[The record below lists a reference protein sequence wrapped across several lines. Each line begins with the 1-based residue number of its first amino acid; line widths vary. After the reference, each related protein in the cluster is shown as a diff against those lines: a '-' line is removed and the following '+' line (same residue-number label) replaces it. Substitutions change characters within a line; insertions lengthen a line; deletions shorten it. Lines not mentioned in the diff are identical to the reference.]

1 MTTIQL
7 ISDAHLEFGP
17 LELSGGDVLLLAG
30 DITVANYLRSERT
43 DADARDLKKVCKKFF
58 FEECGK
64 YKKVFYIAGN
74 HEHYS
79 GVYEDTHDI
88 LREYLVG
95 SNVTYLQNEVANI
108 DDKTV
113 VFGATL
119 WTDFSNGNPLFMNAA
134 NHGMNDFHIIQK
146 KYNTLHGVYQNY
158 TSHDRLR
165 CDDVIEEH
173 KNTLKVLREQ
183 LIQHDKNFIV
193 MTHHCPSFKSSHP
206 KHGINNPLNYAY
218 CSELSGLFYEYARI
232 KYWVHGHTHDSH
244 DYPIDNAR
252 VLCNPRGY
260 APHDLNP
267 NFNPTLTFEV

>member
-7 ISDAHLEFGP
+7 LSDLHLEFGG

-30 DITVANYLRSERT
+30 DITVADYLRPERT
-43 DADARDLKKVCKKFF
+43 DKDARNLKKVCDQFF
-58 FEECGK
+58 FEECDK

-88 LREYLVG
+88 LRQYLNG
-95 SNVTYLQNEVANI
+95 TNVTYLQNEVAEI
-108 DDKTV
+108 DDNTV

-119 WTDFSNGNPLFMNAA
+119 WTDYSNGNPLFMNAA

-146 KYNTLHGVYQNY
+146 KYTSTRGIYQHY
-158 TSHDRLR
+158 SALGRLR
-165 CDDVIEEH
+165 VDDVIEEH
-173 KNTLKVLREQ
+173 KNSLKILREQ

-193 MTHHCPSFKSSHP
+193 MTHHCPTFKSSHP

-218 CSELSGLFYEYARI
+218 CSNLDGLFFEYPRI
-232 KYWVHGHTHDSH
+232 KHWVHGHTHDSH
-244 DYPIDNAR
+244 DYPVGDAR
-252 VLCNPRGY
+252 VICNPRGY
-260 APHDLNP
+260 APQDLNRD
-267 NFNPTLTFEV
+267 FNPTFTFEV